1 MHKLKQLVLA
11 KKSPLHQVQM
21 TPHMPKIAVLKSNTD

>member
-11 KKSPLHQVQM
+11 KKSPLRQVQM
-21 TPHMPKIAVLKSNTD
+21 MLHMPKIAVLKLNTD